1 MVGTNKNLVLTAE
14 AAAQLHEGINLVLSR
29 WTALRIAV
37 NECRSRDSAQK
48 PQQLAQIL
56 FQALIQSKEKVYT
69 DDLENMLYD
78 FLVSLKTVADDGSI
92 EEVAEK
98 LVFMHEECAEGNF
111 NSIKSL
117 KETNAPSV
125 YYVRQDRSDDEDDS
139 DDDGH
144 DGDISTEMR
153 VDAPDSSLS
162 EEDMMI
168 DETSPEEVAEV
179 EAGWTVVASKRNKA
193 GRRN

>member
-37 NECRSRDSAQK
+37 NECRSHDSTQK

-69 DDLENMLYD
+69 DDLDNMLYD
-78 FLVSLKTVADDGSI
+78 FLMSLKTIADDGSI

-153 VDAPDSSLS
+153 VDAPDSSLN

-168 DETSPEEVAEV
+168 DEPSPEEVAEV